1 MAMPTTDLNEIR
13 QEIDALDEELV
24 RLFCRRMDCSRQ
36 VAAYKQARQMP
47 VLNEEREKQVLDMVR
62 AGCAAYDRDNA
73 GYGEAAALVFG
84 TMMDVSRAL
93 QHRQLAAGKA
103 LRETLTGADRALHP
117 ETARFVCPGCPGAYS
132 DEALAAVFPESRRPG
147 HEPRYVASF
156 ADVFAAIKNGEAD
169 YGIVP
174 VENSSTG
181 SVNEVYD
188 LIMAN
193 RFSIVAAAELPIR
206 HCLLAPKS
214 ARMEDIR
221 LVYSHHQGLSQCAD
235 YVAAHG
241 WEARP
246 YSNTATAARMVAEK
260 GDPAVAAIASE
271 EAGKIYG
278 LDILE
283 KNIQSVNSNSTRF
296 IVIAPHLVIPEQ
308 ADKISLIF
316 SLPHTTGSLYR
327 TLARFAMEG
336 LNLTKIESR
345 PLRTGEFEYVF
356 YLDFEGAITH
366 AATIDL
372 LCALS
377 EEMPFFSFLG
387 NYRECSL
394 RESR

>member
-1 MAMPTTDLNEIR
+1 MTDLEEIR
-13 QEIDALDEELV
+13 REIDDLDTELV
-24 RLFCRRMDCSRQ
+24 RLLCRRMDCSLQ
-36 VAAYKQARQMP
+36 VAAYKKAQGLP
-47 VLNEEREKQVLDMVR
+47 VLNQAREQQVLEAVR
-62 AGCAAYDRDNA
+62 ADCAPYDTSNA
-73 GYGEAAALVFG
+73 GYGDAAALVFG

-93 QHRQLAAGKA
+93 QHRQLEAGRE
-103 LRETLTGADRALHP
+103 LRETLATAAHSLHP

-132 DEALAAVFPESRRPG
+132 DEALRAIFPQCRLPG

-156 ADVFAAIKNGEAD
+156 ADVFAAIKSGEAD
-169 YGIVP
+169 AGIVP

-206 HCLLAPKS
+206 HCLLAPRG

-235 YVAAHG
+235 YVASHG

-260 GDPAVAAIASE
+260 GDPSVAAIASE
-271 EAGKIYG
+271 EAGHIYG

-283 KNIQSVNSNSTRF
+283 KNIQSVDNNSTRF
-296 IVIAPHLVIPEQ
+296 IVISPRLVIPEQ

-387 NYRECSL
+387 NYKEYSL
-394 RESR
+394 RESQ